1 MRERLQ
7 DRAAASPGR
16 RALNG
21 YSAAFTMAVYV
32 HTNPEDLAAGR
43 DALAAIYRAE
53 EAR

>member
-1 MRERLQ
+1 
-7 DRAAASPGR
+7 
-16 RALNG
+16 
-21 YSAAFTMAVYV
+21 MAVYV